1 MYPIS
6 KPLQQ
11 LNQKSYTQMDRD
23 KIYRDDWI
31 TTTFLTFIASLLF
44 FARIGNVAALH
55 SLDGHSLA
63 DTGMTIEQMFDEV
76 VSHPFWLFPTSWKWL
91 LISLCVPLVVCVTG
105 YQEYIK
111 KRNTMWVDAHGS
123 GGFEKNYAGF
133 YREYLYD
140 PKLIGGAT
148 IKNVE
153 GKAVSKKEDLITGAN
168 FYDKI
173 LYEIK
178 IKSPGSKNRLITKA
192 DIAKCKLNAQ
202 VYSNEVYL
210 SMNAYFTRRN
220 LNCLVLGAS
229 GTGKSRFVVKPNLLQ
244 ANSSYVVT
252 DPSGENLASTAKFL
266 EEQGYLI
273 KVFNLK
279 DMATS
284 NKYNPFMYIS
294 DAKDIP
300 ALVTCMKNNIDSA
313 GTGVKKDSGANKF
326 WDDST
331 VALLCACCGY
341 LFEAFTDENEY
352 ILDEN
357 GNPIP
362 EVDEETG
369 EILMMHDAE
378 GNVMTDK
385 KTGEEMVL
393 YKINPYWKGRRNFKN
408 VMNMIRMSYVD
419 ESQPDMVDDMD
430 RLFADW
436 EQEHPK
442 SFAVNQYKTFKL
454 ASGKTTRE
462 ILVSTAVL
470 LGNYFDLDACTN
482 LTYTDEME
490 IEQLGKR
497 KMAIFII
504 TPEGDATFNWLAA
517 CLYSQIFTTLY
528 HQGELNSIARGSDDV
543 SLEIPVRLILDEM
556 ANIGSIPQFNE
567 KLATMRKYRI
577 SAMPIF
583 QSRSQLNDCFKDASE
598 TLIENCD
605 TLVFLGGSGEKTTKE
620 LSGKLGKETIKTFSY
635 GGSYGKQNSN
645 SENRQEIARD
655 TLTPDEIARM
665 RNDECIIWIR
675 GIKPFCTKKYVY
687 EKHPNYKFTSE
698 GDKSGKHHYDIS
710 IFTTVYSDDIIQ
722 AATIPSP
729 SDEGYKLY
737 RDPLV
742 LKQVAPDYE
751 DDSLDGPIFV
761 GKRYS
766 FTEKKRFLSA
776 NNLNKQIED
785 KQKAAMMKMGMGGF
799 FNALDKAIPTEVK
812 KHKDQKVIMPGE
824 DPEKIAERGEE
835 GKSVSER
842 ERIEKI
848 LKTLDKD
855 ILLSPDT
862 YFKYTDMSEEE
873 IKERYTLE
881 KDFCPDYEFY
891 ESEYPDSKA
900 VFGDT
905 EDEKDDTEDYEDDYE
920 DDGYEDE
927 EPDQPEDP
935 FGDEPVPDKKEPE
948 PVVTIDM
955 SAEDMFGGV
964 DAVFDEATE
973 DYSSIEKT
981 TVNVSSSDGIEAPP
995 DMEYMEFEDEDAIF
1009 EAEFGE
1015 NAKPLPRVLAKRF

>member
-6 KPLQQ
+6 KTLQQ

-23 KIYRDDWI
+23 KIYKDDWI
-31 TTTFLTFIASLLF
+31 TTTFLSFVASVLV
-44 FARIGNVAALH
+44 FARIGHTAAVYATDGQ
-55 SLDGHSLA
+55 SLGM
-63 DTGMTIEQMFDEV
+63 TGMTLDEIINDILA
-76 VSHPFWLFPTSWKWL
+76 HPFALFPTSWKWL
-91 LISLCVPLVVCVTG
+91 LLSTTVPLVVCISG

-123 GGFEKNYAGF
+123 GGFEKNYAGY

-140 PKLIGGAT
+140 PKLIGGPT
-148 IKNVE
+148 MRNVE
-153 GKAVSKKEDLITGAN
+153 NKEVSKKEDLIIGAN
-168 FYDKI
+168 LYDKI

-178 IKSPGSKNRLITKA
+178 IKSPGAKNKLITKE
-192 DIAKCKLNAQ
+192 DIEKCKLNAQ

-220 LNCLVLGAS
+220 LNALILGAS

-266 EEQGYLI
+266 EEKGYLI

-284 NKYNPFMYIS
+284 NKYNPFNYIN

-331 VALLCACCGY
+331 VALLCACVGY
-341 LFEAFTDENEY
+341 LYEAFTDENQY

-357 GNPIP
+357 GKPIP

-378 GNVMTDK
+378 GNILIDRE
-385 KTGEEMVL
+385 TGEEMPL
-393 YKINPYWKGRRNFKN
+393 YKVNPYWKGRRNFKN
-408 VMNMIRMSYVD
+408 VNLIRMSYVD

-482 LTYTDEME
+482 LTYMDEME
-490 IEQLGKR
+490 IEELGKR
-497 KMAIFII
+497 KMALFII
-504 TPEGDATFNWLAA
+504 TPEGDPTFNWLAA
-517 CLYSQIFTTLY
+517 CLYSQIFTILY
-528 HQGELNSIARGSDDV
+528 KQGEENSIKRGNDDV
-543 SLEIPVRLILDEM
+543 SLDVPVRLVLDEM

-567 KLATMRKYRI
+567 KLATMRKYKI

-605 TLVFLGGSGEKTTKE
+605 TLVFLGGAGEKTTKE

-675 GIKPFCTKKYVY
+675 GIKPFCTKKFTY
-687 EKHPNYKFTSE
+687 EKHPNYKFSSE
-698 GDKSGKHHYDIS
+698 GDKTGKHHYDIS
-710 IFTTVYSDDIIQ
+710 RFATVYSDDLIQ

-729 SDEGYKLY
+729 SDEAYELY
-737 RDPLV
+737 RDPMV
-742 LKQVAPDYE
+742 LKQVAPDYKPSE
-751 DDSLDGPIFV
+751 DDEDAAGPIFV

-766 FTEKKRFLSA
+766 FTDKKRFLSA

-785 KQKAAMMKMGMGGF
+785 KQKAAQMKMGLMGMSVPQ
-799 FNALDKAIPTEVK
+799 AEPK
-812 KHKDQKVIMPGE
+812 KHKGQKVTV
-824 DPEKIAERGEE
+824 PEKTGENNLSERGEE
-835 GKSVSER
+835 GKTLSER
-842 ERIEKI
+842 ERIEGI
-848 LKTLDKD
+848 LKNLDKD

-862 YFKYTDMSEEE
+862 YFKYIDMTEED

-881 KDFCPDYEFY
+881 QNFCPDYEFY
-891 ESEYPDSKA
+891 EGDYPSSDVVYGEEKKNRKSEGGLDI
-900 VFGDT
+900 DDLD
-905 EDEKDDTEDYEDDYE
+905 EDEI
-920 DDGYEDE
+920 DE
-927 EPDQPEDP
+927 L
-935 FGDEPVPDKKEPE
+935 
-948 PVVTIDM
+948 
-955 SAEDMFGGV
+955 
-964 DAVFDEATE
+964 
-973 DYSSIEKT
+973 
-981 TVNVSSSDGIEAPP
+981 
-995 DMEYMEFEDEDAIF
+995 FEEN
-1009 EAEFGE
+1009 FGE
-1015 NAKPLPRVLAKRF
+1015 NSDDVEIDAYHNIIKIGKKPKPIENNSSEEDDPFEGTENTGEEYTADYSDGGDSYEDGNSSDFIEEAPDMVSEDDFPFGLDDEE